1 MVRTVVAHV
10 DSTLDIALMGL
21 DGTSDHL
28 AERQAVEIGQREAAG
43 DAADFV
49 ERGIEGGAD
58 PSASSL
64 ASLGRRQ
71 DALQPERGEG
81 EVLGRPVVQV
91 GTDLAEGALGLGGG
105 SRCGADRPQAQLD
118 VLLGYLTA
126 VPASSRRRACWPA
139 MVWPPAR
146 TMPKSA
152 RPQTPKTAATI
163 SQLCRR
169 AAVRSLARVVS
180 TA

>member
-1 MVRTVVAHV
+1 
-10 DSTLDIALMGL
+10 MGL

-28 AERQAVEIGQREAAG
+28 AERQAVEIGQRQAAG

-58 PSASSL
+58 PLGLLVAR
-64 ASLGRRQ
+64 LGRRQ

-118 VLLGYLTA
+118 RSAGLPHGCARL
-126 VPASSRRRACWPA
+126 RRAGGPA
-139 MVWPPAR
+139 GGQWSRPPAR